1 MIKRIFLISVFLI
14 AGLSA
19 ADAQTGTWSGK
30 LDIQGMKLSIV
41 FHLDDANPA
50 VDSPDQGAKD
60 IPTQIER
67 GAMGKLTVKIPS
79 LGAIYEGQWLINKI
93 VGTFTQMNM
102 SLPLTLT
109 PGENKPRRPQTP
121 AGPFPYDTE
130 EVSFT
135 NGDVTLNG
143 TLILPEG
150 YSRKT
155 PALVMVT
162 GSGQQNRDEEI
173 FGHRP
178 FAVIA
183 DALGRA
189 GIATL
194 RYDDRGFSGYEGNIN
209 DCTIDDFKEDALS
222 GIRMLRERF
231 DKVGVIGHSEGG
243 TIAMMLAADNEADY
257 IISLAGM
264 SVSGAETLVWQNRIA
279 LLSAGLPES
288 MTDAY
293 CKLIAE
299 AFHMKA
305 NGGRM
310 PVADDYDLPEGLKQ
324 NYQAVLSQ
332 IQTPYMSD
340 FLTLDTRPLHGNIK
354 CPVLALN
361 GTKDMQVDAVRNLE
375 ALRKGLPDNPKNQIS
390 AVEGVNHLFQNC
402 ETGSVNE
409 YKEIEETFSPAVL
422 EKIVSWLNE
431 IKQRLREAL

>member
-1 MIKRIFLISVFLI
+1 MNILVVGSGGREHAIIKKLKLNPTVDTIYALPGNGGI
-14 AGLSA
+14 A
-19 ADAQTGTWSGK
+19 ADATCV
-30 LDIQGMKLSIV
+30 DI
-41 FHLDDANPA
+41 
-50 VDSPDQGAKD
+50 GAKD
-60 IPTQIER
+60 IPAQIER

-243 TIAMMLAADNEADY
+243 TIALMLAAEGQADF

-264 SVSGAETLVWQNRIA
+264 AVSGTETLVWQNRVA
-279 LLSAGLPES
+279 LTEAGLPKEV
-288 MTDAY
+288 TDEY
-293 CKLIAE
+293 CRL
-299 AFHMKA
+299 
-305 NGGRM
+305 
-310 PVADDYDLPEGLKQ
+310 
-324 NYQAVLSQ
+324 
-332 IQTPYMSD
+332 
-340 FLTLDTRPLHGNIK
+340 
-354 CPVLALN
+354 
-361 GTKDMQVDAVRNLE
+361 
-375 ALRKGLPDNPKNQIS
+375 
-390 AVEGVNHLFQNC
+390 
-402 ETGSVNE
+402 
-409 YKEIEETFSPAVL
+409 IEEA
-422 EKIVSWLNE
+422 
-431 IKQRLREAL
+431 

>member
-1 MIKRIFLISVFLI
+1 MIKRIFLISVFMI

-60 IPTQIER
+60 IPAQIER
-67 GAMGKLTVKIPS
+67 GAMGKVTVKIPS

-121 AGPFPYDTE
+121 VGPFPYDTK

-135 NGDVTLNG
+135 NGDVSLNG

-209 DCTIDDFKEDALS
+209 DCTVDDFRKDALS

-243 TIAMMLAADNEADY
+243 TIAMMIAADNEADY

-279 LLSAGLPES
+279 LLSAGLPET

-293 CKLIAE
+293 CKLIAD
-299 AFHMKA
+299 AFHVKT

-310 PVADDYDLPEGLKQ
+310 PAADDYDLPEGLKQ

-409 YKEIEETFSPAVL
+409 YKEIEETISPAVL
-422 EKIVSWLNE
+422 EKIISWLKD
-431 IKQRLREAL
+431 IK